1 MDPDRG
7 KFYINL
13 DDAHR
18 QLACAT
24 LQIMH
29 TMLRFNLYKLE
40 TSTSDLKN
48 RIEKYNPTALPLLGI
63 PSGTFNV

>member
-13 DDAHR
+13 NDAHR

-24 LQIMH
+24 LQTMH
-29 TMLRFNLYKLE
+29 TMHRFNLYKLE
-40 TSTSDLKN
+40 TPTSDLKD
-48 RIEKYNPTALPLLGI
+48 RIEKYTLLAGG
-63 PSGTFNV
+63 SVHRGKMFLK